1 MYTRT
6 LAALLETPSAAV
18 TEQVNKEEPGASDQH
33 TSNVLRMIRVIK
45 LFIRCLFTAKD
56 TCISHERSLL
66 SLELPQV
73 PVYVANSLLLNRAQS
88 CHDPLQGQYHK
99 HVYQ

>member
-1 MYTRT
+1 MFTRT
-6 LAALLETPSAAV
+6 LAALSETPSAAI
-18 TEQVNKEEPGASDQH
+18 TEQLNKQEPGASHQH
-33 TSNVLRMIRVIK
+33 TSSVVIMNRVIK
-45 LFIRCLFTAKD
+45 LFIRCLFMAKD

-88 CHDPLQGQYHK
+88 CYDPLQGQYHK